1 MGEEITSSGRVIQNF
16 IIKLGSS
23 QAEQEE
29 KTTGRRG
36 SPSIG
41 RAAPSTEPQEPNV
54 EVVISEH
61 VDPKTPRTRGRHVG

>member
-36 SPSIG
+36 SPSIA
-41 RAAPSTEPQEPNV
+41 RATPSTEPQEPNV
-54 EVVISEH
+54 ESSSLSMWI
-61 VDPKTPRTRGRHVG
+61 PKPREPGVGM